1 MNDQDFTIPPDIEA
15 RYQGRWIA
23 WDTDTQQV
31 LADGE
36 TMEDVVAAAAPERR
50 QQHLIWYHPCAG
62 PWHRA
67 GRGIVVNAFPDD
79 VHRRAGTQ
87 HRLATS

>member
-36 TMEDVVAAAAPERR
+36 TMEVVVAAAAPERHQR
-50 QQHLIWYHPCAG
+50 HLIWYHHVLAP
-62 PWHRA
+62 
-67 GRGIVVNAFPDD
+67 
-79 VHRRAGTQ
+79 GTV
-87 HRLATS
+87 LVGGLW

>member
-36 TMEDVVAAAAPERR
+36 TMEDVVTAAAPERQ
-50 QQHLIWYHPCAG
+50 QQHLIWYHHVLAP
-62 PWHRA
+62 
-67 GRGIVVNAFPDD
+67 
-79 VHRRAGTQ
+79 GTV
-87 HRLATS
+87 LVGGLW

>member
-1 MNDQDFTIPPDIEA
+1 MNDQDFAIPPDIEA

-36 TMEDVVAAAAPERR
+36 TMEDVVAAAAPERQ
-50 QQHLIWYHPCAG
+50 QQHLIWYHHVLAP
-62 PWHRA
+62 
-67 GRGIVVNAFPDD
+67 
-79 VHRRAGTQ
+79 GTV
-87 HRLATS
+87 LVGGLW